1 MADFFQNGTITTLQ
15 NVASRDIGSLEVDL
29 EKFSKRHNM
38 VLLLPALYSEFE
50 TPAMQTILK
59 ELKDVKYLYKII
71 LGLDRATKEQFE
83 EVKEIMSVLDTKV
96 DVLWNDGP
104 NIQKL
109 YNTFDKSGFRSLDIK
124 GKGRNVW
131 TMIGY
136 ALSDPNAYA
145 FALHDCDIV
154 NYTKDIPAKLFY
166 PIVHPALDFEFNKG
180 YYSRVTNKLHGR
192 VTRLFYSPLIKALK
206 KTYGSSAYLDYMDS
220 FRYSL
225 SGEFAFIRTLAR
237 GIRISPTWG
246 LEVSTLSEV
255 YDNTSVRRICQ
266 TEIMES
272 YEHKHQDLK
281 HSEPSK
287 ELDGG
292 VAKMSIDIAQTIFRI
307 MSQNGVT
314 FSKDSLKTLQTAFF
328 HESRKTISQYDAVAK
343 FNSLDFDRKKEIQAV
358 EVFDKALKK
367 ASKLFIK
374 DPLGVPSLSAWISV
388 RSVLPEISEEFIK
401 CVNKDNKK
409 SKK

>member
-15 NVASRDIGSLEVDL
+15 NVANRKLEDMEKEL

-50 TPAMQTILK
+50 TPAMQKILK
-59 ELKDVKYLYKII
+59 ELKGVKYLYKII

-83 EVKEIMSVLDTKV
+83 EVKKIMSSLDVEV

-104 NIQKL
+104 KMKEL
-109 YNTFDKSGFRSLDIK
+109 YDEIEQEGFMSLDIK

-136 ALSDPNAYA
+136 GLSDPNAYA

-154 NYTKDIPAKLFY
+154 NYSRDIPARLFY

-206 KTYGSSAYLDYMDS
+206 LTYGNSKYLEYMDS
-220 FRYSL
+220 FRYAL

-272 YEHKHQDLK
+272 YEHKHQELK
-281 HSEPSK
+281 NSDPQK

-292 VAKMSIDIAQTIFRI
+292 VAKMSMDIAQTIFRI
-307 MSQNGVT
+307 MSQQGVT
-314 FSKDSLKTLQTAFF
+314 FTQESLKTLKAAYFQ
-328 HESRKTISQYDAVAK
+328 ESRKAISRYDAVAK
-343 FNSLDFDRKKEIQAV
+343 FNSLEFNRKKEIEAV
-358 EVFDKALKK
+358 ETFDMALNKACEEFLV
-367 ASKLFIK
+367 

-388 RSVLPEISEEFIK
+388 RSVLSEISESFEK
-401 CVNKDNKK
+401 TVNGDK
-409 SKK
+409 